1 MIKRYNQFVDDKIN
15 EEFTAG
21 PEQAPAPTRRETET
35 PTRPD
40 TDRPTAPRPTR
51 PGVIPDDV
59 PSEQDNP
66 LAKNNP
72 FDGGDGGFSDGG
84 SQEFDGEVEEED
96 PYIAKLKELAVA
108 LKLGE
113 DVVQNNR
120 IILKKNPEDKG
131 KEITFPSETGKFH
144 VDRKKFDT
152 VEQVVDY
159 LNGGTTPNAP
169 KLEDEDRIDPEFEA
183 KSYRFSRRERRLK

>member
-1 MIKRYNQFVDDKIN
+1 MIKKYNQFVN
-15 EEFTAG
+15 EELEFGAG
-21 PEQAPAPTRRETET
+21 APAPTRRETET

-40 TDRPTAPRPTR
+40 TDRPTRPRPTR

-72 FDGGDGGFSDGG
+72 FE
-84 SQEFDGEVEEED
+84 QEFDGEVEEEQED
-96 PYIAKLKELAVA
+96 PYVAKLKELAVA

-113 DVVQNNR
+113 NAVQNNVV
-120 IILKKNPEDKG
+120 IWKKNPEDKEEKG
-131 KEITFPSETGKFH
+131 KEIIFPSETGKFH

-152 VEQVVDY
+152 VEQVVSY
-159 LNGGTTPNAP
+159 LEGGDTPKAP
-169 KLEDEDRIDPEFEA
+169 RLEDEDRIDPEFEA
-183 KSYRFSRRERRLK
+183 KSYKFSRREKRLK

>member
-1 MIKRYNQFVDDKIN
+1 MIKKYNQFVDDKIN

-35 PTRPD
+35 PSRPD

-72 FDGGDGGFSDGG
+72 FEQDFEGG
-84 SQEFDGEVEEED
+84 EEEEQED
-96 PYIAKLKELAVA
+96 VYSSRLKELAQA
-108 LKLGE
+108 LGLE
-113 DVVQNNR
+113 SDAVQNNK
-120 IILKKNPEDKG
+120 LEFDG
-131 KEITFPSETGKFH
+131 KEIIFPSETEKFH

-152 VEQVVDY
+152 VDQVVSY
-159 LNGGTTPNAP
+159 LQGGSERVAP
-169 KLEDEDRIDPEFEA
+169 RLEEEDRIDPEFEA
-183 KSYRFSRRERRLK
+183 KSYKFSRRERRLK

>member
-1 MIKRYNQFVDDKIN
+1 MIKKYNQFVN
-15 EEFTAG
+15 EELDFGT
-21 PEQAPAPTRRETET
+21 EQEPTRRETET

-40 TDRPTAPRPTR
+40 TDRPTRPRPTR

-72 FDGGDGGFSDGG
+72 SEQD
-84 SQEFDGEVEEED
+84 FDGEEEEQED
-96 PYIAKLKELAVA
+96 VYSRRLKELAQA
-108 LKLGE
+108 LGLE
-113 DVVQNNR
+113 SDAVQNNK
-120 IILKKNPEDKG
+120 LEFDG
-131 KEITFPSETGKFH
+131 KEIIFPSETEKFH

-159 LNGGTTPNAP
+159 LQGGSTERVAP
-169 KLEDEDRIDPEFEA
+169 KLEEEDRIDPEFEA
-183 KSYRFSRRERRLK
+183 KSYKFSRRERRLK

>member
-1 MIKRYNQFVDDKIN
+1 MIKKYNQFVN
-15 EEFTAG
+15 EELEFGAG
-21 PEQAPAPTRRETET
+21 APSPTRRETET

-66 LAKNNP
+66 LAKNVP
-72 FDGGDGGFSDGG
+72 FD
-84 SQEFDGEVEEED
+84 QEFEGGEEEEQED
-96 PYIAKLKELAVA
+96 VYSSRLKELAQA
-108 LKLGE
+108 LGLE
-113 DVVQNNR
+113 SDAVQNNK
-120 IILKKNPEDKG
+120 LEFDG
-131 KEITFPSETGKFH
+131 KEIIFPSETEKFH

-159 LNGGTTPNAP
+159 LNGGSSERVAT

-183 KSYRFSRRERRLK
+183 KSYKFSRREKRLK

>member
-1 MIKRYNQFVDDKIN
+1 MIKKYNQFVDDKIN

-66 LAKNNP
+66 LAKNSP
-72 FDGGDGGFSDGG
+72 FE
-84 SQEFDGEVEEED
+84 QEFEGGEEEEQED
-96 PYIAKLKELAVA
+96 IYSGRLKELAHA
-108 LKLGE
+108 LGLE
-113 DVVQNNR
+113 SDAVQNNK
-120 IILKKNPEDKG
+120 LEFDG
-131 KEITFPSETGKFH
+131 KEIIFPSETEKFH

-159 LNGGTTPNAP
+159 LNSDSSERVAP
-169 KLEDEDRIDPEFEA
+169 KLEEEDRIDPEFEA
-183 KSYRFSRRERRLK
+183 KSYKFSRRERRLK

>member
-1 MIKRYNQFVDDKIN
+1 MIKKYNQFVN
-15 EEFTAG
+15 EELDFG

-66 LAKNNP
+66 LAKNSS
-72 FDGGDGGFSDGG
+72 FE
-84 SQEFDGEVEEED
+84 QEFDGEEEEQED
-96 PYIAKLKELAVA
+96 IYSSRLKELAHA
-108 LKLGE
+108 LGLE
-113 DVVQNNR
+113 SDAVQNNK
-120 IILKKNPEDKG
+120 LEFDG
-131 KEITFPSETGKFH
+131 KEIIFPSETEKFH

-159 LNGGTTPNAP
+159 LEGGSSERVAP
-169 KLEDEDRIDPEFEA
+169 RLEEEDRIDPEFEA
-183 KSYRFSRRERRLK
+183 KSYKFSRRERRLK

>member
-1 MIKRYNQFVDDKIN
+1 MIKRYNQFVN
-15 EEFTAG
+15 EELDFG

-72 FDGGDGGFSDGG
+72 FDGGDGGFTGDR
-84 SQEFDGEVEEED
+84 SQEFDGEEEEQED
-96 PYIAKLKELAVA
+96 VYSSRLKELAQA
-108 LKLGE
+108 LGLE
-113 DVVQNNR
+113 SDAVQNNK
-120 IILKKNPEDKG
+120 LEFDG
-131 KEITFPSETGKFH
+131 KEIIFPSETEKFH

-159 LNGGTTPNAP
+159 LQGGSSERVAP
-169 KLEDEDRIDPEFEA
+169 RLEEEDRIDPEFEA
-183 KSYRFSRRERRLK
+183 KSYKFSRRERRLK

>member
-1 MIKRYNQFVDDKIN
+1 MIKKYNQFVN
-15 EEFTAG
+15 EELDFG
-21 PEQAPAPTRRETET
+21 PEQAPTPTRRETET

-40 TDRPTAPRPTR
+40 TDRPAAPRPTR

-72 FDGGDGGFSDGG
+72 FDGEFEGG
-84 SQEFDGEVEEED
+84 EEEEQED
-96 PYIAKLKELAVA
+96 IYSSKLKQLAEA
-108 LKLGE
+108 LGL
-113 DVVQNNR
+113 DDDAVQNNK
-120 IILKKNPEDKG
+120 LEFEG
-131 KEITFPSETGKFH
+131 KEIIFPSETEKFH

-159 LNGGTTPNAP
+159 LQGGSSERVAP
-169 KLEDEDRIDPEFEA
+169 KLEEEDRIDPEFEA
-183 KSYRFSRRERRLK
+183 KSYRFSRREKRLK

>member
-1 MIKRYNQFVDDKIN
+1 MIKRYNQFVN
-15 EEFTAG
+15 EELDFG

-66 LAKNNP
+66 LAKNST
-72 FDGGDGGFSDGG
+72 FE
-84 SQEFDGEVEEED
+84 QEFDGEEEEQED
-96 PYIAKLKELAVA
+96 IYSSRLKELAQA
-108 LKLGE
+108 LGLE
-113 DVVQNNR
+113 SDAVQNNK
-120 IILKKNPEDKG
+120 LEFDG
-131 KEITFPSETGKFH
+131 KEIIFPSETEKFH

-159 LNGGTTPNAP
+159 LEGGSSERVAP
-169 KLEDEDRIDPEFEA
+169 RLEEEDRIDPEFEA
-183 KSYRFSRRERRLK
+183 KSYKFSRRERRLK

>member
-1 MIKRYNQFVDDKIN
+1 MIKKYNQFVN
-15 EEFTAG
+15 EELEFGAG
-21 PEQAPAPTRRETET
+21 DPAPTRRETET

-51 PGVIPDDV
+51 PGSIPDDV

-66 LAKNNP
+66 LAKNVP
-72 FDGGDGGFSDGG
+72 FEG
-84 SQEFDGEVEEED
+84 EFDGEVEEED

-152 VEQVVDY
+152 VEQVVSY
-159 LNGGTTPNAP
+159 LDGGATPNAP

-183 KSYRFSRRERRLK
+183 KSYRFSRREKRLK

>member
-1 MIKRYNQFVDDKIN
+1 MIKKYNQFVDDKIN

-21 PEQAPAPTRRETET
+21 PEQAPARPDTRPET

-40 TDRPTAPRPTR
+40 TDRPAAPRPTR

-72 FDGGDGGFSDGG
+72 FD
-84 SQEFDGEVEEED
+84 QEFEGGEEEEQED
-96 PYIAKLKELAVA
+96 VYSSRLKELADA
-108 LKLGE
+108 LGLE
-113 DVVQNNR
+113 SDAVQNNK
-120 IILKKNPEDKG
+120 LEFDG
-131 KEITFPSETGKFH
+131 KEIIFPSETEKFH

-159 LNGGTTPNAP
+159 LQGGSTERVAP
-169 KLEDEDRIDPEFEA
+169 KLEEEDRVDPEFEA
-183 KSYRFSRRERRLK
+183 KSYKFSRRERRLK

>member
-1 MIKRYNQFVDDKIN
+1 MIKKYNQFVDDKIN

-84 SQEFDGEVEEED
+84 SQEFEGGEEEEQED
-96 PYIAKLKELAVA
+96 IYSSRLKELAQA
-108 LKLGE
+108 LGLE
-113 DVVQNNR
+113 SDAVQNNK
-120 IILKKNPEDKG
+120 LEFDG
-131 KEITFPSETGKFH
+131 KEIIFPSETEKFH

-159 LNGGTTPNAP
+159 LNGGSSERVAP
-169 KLEDEDRIDPEFEA
+169 KLEEEDRIDPEFEA
-183 KSYRFSRRERRLK
+183 KSYKFSRRERRLK